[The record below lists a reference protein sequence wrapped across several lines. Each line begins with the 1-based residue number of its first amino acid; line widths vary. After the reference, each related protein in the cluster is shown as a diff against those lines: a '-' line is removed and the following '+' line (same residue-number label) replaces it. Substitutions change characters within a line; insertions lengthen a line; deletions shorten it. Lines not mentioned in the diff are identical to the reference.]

1 MSALFFTH
9 LLALTFFSSG
19 HWPVDFSQCR
29 DLGFLFSSH
38 AGLGHRLK
46 CNDFTWYLK
55 NVFPEMAIPNKKA
68 MADGALFN
76 GKMGNKLCA
85 DSLGHHG
92 GQAVGLFGCHGQG
105 GNQMWTLTKAGELR
119 HDDLC
124 VDAVGKHAEGREVLL
139 KDCGEDGPK
148 VTQTW
153 VHNEADGLIRNPMS
167 GLCLDRAGGQSGGF
181 IKVKGCASKGAAAG
195 DQRWQFGTYHHE
207 NDAVKKPRG
216 HKPRNSKLNQWDKEK
231 DKKSKAKPDIYHQ

>member
-9 LLALTFFSSG
+9 LLALAFFSSS
-19 HWPVDFSQCR
+19 HWPVDLSRCL

-38 AGLGHRLK
+38 AGLGYRLK

-68 MADGALFN
+68 MADGALFT

-124 VDAVGKHAEGREVLL
+124 VDAVGKHAAGREVLL
-139 KDCGEDGPK
+139 KECGEDGPK
-148 VTQTW
+148 VTQVW
-153 VHNEADGLIRNPMS
+153 VHNLADGLIRNRMS
-167 GLCLDRAGGQSGGF
+167 GLCLDRAGGKAGAF
-181 IKVKGCASKGAAAG
+181 IKVAICKGQGTTEA
-195 DQRWQFGTYHHE
+195 DQRWFFGTYHHE
-207 NDAVKKPRG
+207 NDAKKPRG
-216 HKPRNSKLNQWDKEK
+216 RKPKKWDPHMK
-231 DKKSKAKPDIYHQ
+231 DKMTPDIYHK